1 MTRNAVLDF
10 LLTRR
15 SRPAKLLS
23 GPVPDRAGLE
33 ELLTAAARVPDH
45 GKLTPWRFI
54 VLERAALERLALEA
68 GAYAEKTGIAAEK
81 AEKGVGQFA
90 RSPLCVAV
98 IASPVAHDKI
108 PEIEQVL
115 SAGGVCLSLVNAALA
130 SGWGASWLT
139 GWVALDRGF
148 AAPAFGLQDGEFVA
162 GLIHIGSYAG
172 EVADRPR
179 PDLRSLTTW
188 ISA

>member
-1 MTRNAVLDF
+1 MTRTAALEF

-15 SRPAKLLS
+15 SRPAKLMT
-23 GPVPDRAGLE
+23 GPVPDRAELE
-33 ELLTAAARVPDH
+33 LLLTAASRVPDH
-45 GKLTPWRFI
+45 GKLAPWRFV
-54 VLERAALERLALEA
+54 VLQKPALTRLAGEA
-68 GAYAEKTGIAAEK
+68 GAYAEAAGLPPEK

-98 IASPVAHDKI
+98 IASPVVHDKI

-115 SAGGVCLSLVNAALA
+115 CAGGVCLSLVNAALA

-148 AAPAFGLQDGEFVA
+148 AAPAFGLTDREFVA
-162 GLIHIGSYAG
+162 GLIHIGSYSG

-179 PDLRSLTTW
+179 PDPAALTTW
-188 ISA
+188 VEA